1 MNINFENFVF
11 TADQIRD
18 VRELLKLKVVDFSN
32 FALRHD
38 VWTGVVADQ
47 EIGWLGELSDIGRP
61 SRGCSPVEDAAITAG
76 VKKIWQPKE
85 FDVRLATCYKDL
97 EGTMAVYAR
106 RKGAAVQD
114 LTGTEYLN
122 IVVEKA
128 EEAMNRFMWRMWFAQ
143 TDHSVVGSGTGSALL
158 TAGTDP
164 SLFRLLDGYW
174 HQIFQIVAAS
184 PSQRITLAANAE
196 GTAALQ
202 NSTLTPALALGALL
216 DATYNMPVELVQT
229 PNTQKIGMITRFF
242 ANQVKRAFQEVN
254 AHPDSYSATID
265 GVEQLKVNGVNFVIS
280 DEWTR
285 IIQQYFNLGATFH
298 LPHRAII
305 TTKANLAYGIKSD
318 GNFLTFKIFHDD
330 TLRKSFIDII
340 DQVDVKVLQDRLIQV
355 VY

>member
-1 MNINFENFVF
+1 MNIDFANFTF
-11 TADQIRD
+11 TPEQIRD
-18 VRELLKLKVVDFSN
+18 VRELLKLKVIDFSN
-32 FALRHD
+32 FSQYHD
-38 VWTGVVADQ
+38 VWTDVVSGK
-47 EIGWLGELSDIGRP
+47 EIGWLGELPDIGRP
-61 SRGCSPVEDAAITAG
+61 SRGCSPVEDAALTAG
-76 VKKIWQPKE
+76 VKKVWTPVE
-85 FDVRLATCYKDL
+85 YDVRLATCYRDL
-97 EGTMAVYAR
+97 AASMAVYGR
-106 RKGAAVQD
+106 NTGTAVVD
-114 LTGTEYLN
+114 LTETDYLK

-143 TDHSVVGSGTGSALL
+143 TDHSVVGSATGSALL

-184 PSQRITLAANAE
+184 PSQRITLAANAA

-202 NSTLTPALALGALL
+202 NSTLTPALALGALM

-229 PNTQKIGMITRFF
+229 PDKVGIITRFF
-242 ANQVKRAFQEVN
+242 ANQVKRAFQETN
-254 AHPDSYSATID
+254 ATPDAYMATID

-285 IIQQYFNLGATFH
+285 TIQQSFNLGATFH

-305 TTKANLAYGIKSD
+305 TTKANLAYGVTSE
-318 GNFLTFKIFHDD
+318 GTFNTFNIFTDN
-330 TLRKSFIDII
+330 TARKTFVDLI